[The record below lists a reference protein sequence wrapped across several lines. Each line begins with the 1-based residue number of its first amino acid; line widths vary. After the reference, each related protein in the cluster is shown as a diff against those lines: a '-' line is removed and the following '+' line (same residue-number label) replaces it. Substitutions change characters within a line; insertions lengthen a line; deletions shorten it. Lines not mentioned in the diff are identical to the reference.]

1 MKPADLPPPEQLSQ
15 GWVSVPLTN
24 EKRGKKKCPMDG
36 INGMTKQNRS
46 SQKKAFDGWD
56 DAPESDDDEDDGV
69 PATDGDGWA
78 VDQDKLGRRMGRLVL
93 TALD

>member
-1 MKPADLPPPEQLSQ
+1 MSD
-15 GWVSVPLTN
+15 GWDQWDDET
-24 EKRGKKKCPMDG
+24 
-36 INGMTKQNRS
+36 NRS

-78 VDQDKLGRRMGRLVL
+78 VDQDNS
-93 TALD
+93 DDEWEDWS